1 MSTPP
6 FEVVKCAEIS
16 IEKFTVPEAP
26 VRVIVASLLSTLPAG
41 EASEPVFGV
50 R

>member
-1 MSTPP
+1 MRTPP
-6 FEVVKCAEIS
+6 FEVVNAAVMS

-26 VRVIVASLLSTLPAG
+26 VRVMVASLLSTLPAG

>member
-1 MSTPP
+1 MRTPP
-6 FEVVKCAEIS
+6 LEVVNADVIS

-26 VRVIVASLLSTLPAG
+26 VRVTVASLFSTLPSG